1 MSYMDNIKTFAK
13 AAKIP
18 ALICFF
24 WCISGAPLSANEI
37 EISKERLV
45 DKIKGGW
52 AGQFIGCTYGGPTE
66 FKYKFAMIPDDVEIK
81 WHKNAAKW
89 QINANG
95 EFGGLYDDVYLDITF
110 MDVFEKQG
118 FDAPRRTFKKA
129 VSEGKYHLWAAN
141 YAARLD
147 YMELADAD
155 KPVSW
160 ETNTNSNDIDFQIE
174 ADFAGLMSPA
184 LPRAALRF
192 ADKVGR
198 AINGGEGYYC
208 GAFIATMYSLAFV
221 YDDIEKIIKESMKI
235 LPQESNTYEIAKD
248 IMQWHGE
255 NPKDWKYTWKKLDE
269 KHVKASKNSAIYAP
283 FNMAY
288 ILVGLVYGEKDFGKT
303 IDISTR
309 CGLDSDCNPSN
320 AAGILG
326 AIIGY
331 SQIPEKFMEPLKP
344 YEETI
349 NFSGTS
355 YTMAKTYAVGY
366 SQALKVLKKYGAEI
380 SKESVKIKV
389 EMPEP
394 LKLEGEKPN
403 FKFVNNDKIIFDEN
417 TASAKRNFN
426 GCGLYITSDWTR
438 NIKERPNSQNDAV
451 ESVAEFEI
459 YVDGKLERT
468 SKFFYNEFFKK
479 KSTVHLNYGLT
490 EGAHTLEI
498 RKKKM
503 VDGFKPIQFEIAYY
517 RK

>member
-1 MSYMDNIKTFAK
+1 
-13 AAKIP
+13 
-18 ALICFF
+18 
-24 WCISGAPLSANEI
+24 
-37 EISKERLV
+37 
-45 DKIKGGW
+45 
-52 AGQFIGCTYGGPTE
+52 
-66 FKYKFAMIPDDVEIK
+66 
-81 WHKNAAKW
+81 
-89 QINANG
+89 
-95 EFGGLYDDVYLDITF
+95 
-110 MDVFEKQG
+110 
-118 FDAPRRTFKKA
+118 
-129 VSEGKYHLWAAN
+129 
-141 YAARLD
+141 
-147 YMELADAD
+147 
-155 KPVSW
+155 
-160 ETNTNSNDIDFQIE
+160 
-174 ADFAGLMSPA
+174 
-184 LPRAALRF
+184 
-192 ADKVGR
+192 
-198 AINGGEGYYC
+198 
-208 GAFIATMYSLAFV
+208 MYSLAFV

-426 GCGLYITSDWTR
+426 GCGLYISSDWTR